1 MGWSAPRA
9 SCLSQDV
16 VTRPEPKGQRHRRT
30 PLPYGGS
37 VFVQTPFYRA
47 QAGLGSP
54 SPLQSILESCIHLET
69 GNPHLKSWGVSAQT
83 RGALFRSPTLS
94 GWLFASYL

>member
-16 VTRPEPKGQRHRRT
+16 ATRPEPKGQRHSRT

-54 SPLQSILESCIHLET
+54 LTAAVHPGILHSSANWDSPLKILGCLSSDTGCPVPESH
-69 GNPHLKSWGVSAQT
+69 AQ
-83 RGALFRSPTLS
+83 RVLFP
-94 GWLFASYL
+94 SYL